1 MHDRAWTVRRRGRA
15 MMEQRMVSRAF
26 PRSVAACAV
35 GVALAVAASSCSRM
49 VEAVPLPPPPAHVRL
64 DHKAVSVPRGMTFQA
79 FAESEGLSA
88 RDGRLLSVSGEI
100 LERHISDG
108 SIELNGRTPEPLH
121 LLENGDR
128 IVLVE
133 GVDRTE
139 GTKRVTAT
147 LPGRANAF
155 VQRTLA
161 TYRVRE
167 ITTVGRRSGEVADV
181 RMQTIGPA
189 HTPNAVAL
197 TFDDG
202 PWPDDTEA
210 LLRVLRRVH
219 VHATFFMVGSLVDE
233 HPDIVREVLDAG
245 HVIANHS
252 MTHPIEPPFA
262 DLLDRHVE
270 AEITGAN
277 DALRAAGAEPTLF
290 RPPGGS
296 YDDAVVLEAWRQHE
310 RVVLWSVDP
319 RDWDAARTSKQIA
332 KSVLQHVHAGS
343 IVLMHDGGG
352 DAADT
357 IAALPKIIRG
367 IKKMG
372 LDLVTLDP
380 YRRT

>member
-1 MHDRAWTVRRRGRA
+1 
-15 MMEQRMVSRAF
+15 MMGQRMVSHAF

-49 VEAVPLPPPPAHVRL
+49 VQAVPSPPPPVHLRL
-64 DHKAVSVPRGMTFQA
+64 DRQPVTVPRGMTYEA

-88 RDGRLLSVSGEI
+88 RDGRLLSVSGEV

-108 SIELNGRTPEPLH
+108 SIGLNGRSPEPLH
-121 LLENGDR
+121 LLESGDR

-133 GVDRTE
+133 GVDRIE
-139 GTKRVTAT
+139 GTAHVTKT

-167 ITTVGRRSGEVADV
+167 VTTVGRRSGEVTDV

-189 HTPNAVAL
+189 RTPKAVAL

-210 LLRVLRRVH
+210 LLGVLRREH
-219 VHATFFMVGSLVDE
+219 VRATFFMVGSLVAE
-233 HPDIVREVLDAG
+233 HPDIVHEVLDAG
-245 HVIANHS
+245 HAIANHS
-252 MTHPIEPPFA
+252 MTHPTDPPFA

-270 AEITGAN
+270 AEIADAN
-277 DALRAAGAEPTLF
+277 DALRDAGAKPTLF

-296 YDDAVVLEAWRQHE
+296 YDDAVVLAAWRQQV

-319 RDWDAARTSKQIA
+319 RDWDAARTSKQIT
-332 KSVLQHVHAGS
+332 KNVLQHVRPGS

-357 IAALPKIIRG
+357 IAALPKIIHG
-367 IKKMG
+367 IRKMG
-372 LDLVTLDP
+372 LDLVTLAP
-380 YRRT
+380 YRRP

>member
-1 MHDRAWTVRRRGRA
+1 MT
-15 MMEQRMVSRAF
+15 VSR
-26 PRSVAACAV
+26 
-35 GVALAVAASSCSRM
+35 GI
-49 VEAVPLPPPPAHVRL
+49 
-64 DHKAVSVPRGMTFQA
+64 TFEA
-79 FAESEGLSA
+79 FAEREGLSA
-88 RDGRLLSVSGEI
+88 RDGRLLSVGGEI

-108 SIELNGRTPEPLH
+108 SIELNGRTPDPLH
-121 LLENGDR
+121 LMESGDR

-139 GTKRVTAT
+139 GTKRVTRT

-181 RMQTIGPA
+181 RMQTVGPA
-189 HTPNAVAL
+189 RMPNAVAL

-210 LLRVLRRVH
+210 LLRALHREH
-219 VHATFFMVGSLVDE
+219 VHATFFMVGSLVVE
-233 HPDIVREVLDAG
+233 HPDLVREVLDAG
-245 HVIANHS
+245 HVVANHS

-262 DLLDRHVE
+262 DLLDRHIE
-270 AEITGAN
+270 TEITDAN
-277 DALRAAGAEPTLF
+277 DALRAAGAKPTLF

-296 YDDAVVLEAWRQHE
+296 YDDAVVLATWRQRE

-319 RDWDAARTSKQIA
+319 HDWDAARTPKQIA
-332 KSVLQHVHAGS
+332 KSVLRHARPGS

-367 IKKMG
+367 IRKMG

-380 YRRT
+380 YRRP